1 MNQLFSSHTIIL
13 SINDKTY
20 LFYQL
25 LTRKGIL
32 VDSTFF
38 INFFN
43 FDNQETYVETSLQF
57 KDVSTFSLSECL
69 LDNSNGIY
77 KNLNEQQLEFGTL
90 SELIDLGKKCSIFI
104 TEGKNYIDKLGK
116 KTNLFDQYH
125 TGNFHQKIGEYVIK
139 NHKDN
144 SEWWWITQKF
154 TNNFLETTNTPYN
167 WVQEYFMK
175 DFFTKSNINK
185 KKVLDF
191 GCGIGYYSSFFSKLG
206 GNVTGVDPSE
216 RYLEIANSIY
226 SDNGKVK
233 YLKAEFENSSDFDFL
248 DKDFDVIFLSDVFL
262 YFFEPYKKMEL
273 TPKTLLIKLR
283 TLLSKKGKIYIMD
296 PHGFFHLQSWI
307 NVEKPFLISLEYVN
321 RKFRVTPNLEELSIV
336 VEEAGFNISKI
347 RELKYI
353 GTDPDKLFYSEF
365 PFWWFFELSKNI

>member
-1 MNQLFSSHTIIL
+1 MKQLFSSHTIIL

-38 INFFN
+38 INSLN
-43 FDNQETYVETSLQF
+43 LDNQKTYVETSLQF
-57 KDVSTFSLSECL
+57 KDVSIFSLSECL
-69 LDNSNGIY
+69 LDNSNGLY
-77 KNLNEQQLEFGTL
+77 KNLNKQKLEFGTL
-90 SELIDLGKKCSIFI
+90 SELLDLGKQYSIFI
-104 TEGKNYIDKLGK
+104 TKGENYIDKLGK

-139 NHKDN
+139 NHKEN

-154 TNNFLETTNTPYN
+154 TDNFLETTNTPYK

-175 DFFTKSNINK
+175 DFFTKSNINE

-233 YLKAEFENSSDFDFL
+233 YINAEFENLNDFDVL

-283 TLLSKKGKIYIMD
+283 SLLSEKGKLYIMD
-296 PHGFFHLQSWI
+296 PHGIFHLQSWI
-307 NVEKPFLISLEYVN
+307 NVEKPFLLSLEYVN
-321 RKFRVTPNLEELSIV
+321 RKFRVTPNLEELSLV

-347 RELKYI
+347 RELKYM
-353 GTDPDKLFYSEF
+353 GTDQDKLFYSEF